1 MRRRLPHSGIF
12 ATSGPA
18 ANEIECRVMAA
29 PQGKG
34 ARKALLLLGN
44 WRLLQKGGGGGG
56 RVGNADVRLVRCNIF
71 R

>member
-12 ATSGPA
+12 ATSGPP
-18 ANEIECRVMAA
+18 ANEIECRVTAA
-29 PQGKG
+29 PQGNRV
-34 ARKALLLLGN
+34 RKALLLLGN
-44 WRLLQKGGGGGG
+44 WRLLQKGRGGGG